1 MPIFRFRTPL
11 ADAHGTPL
19 ATQKSAAAWFRG
31 LPAVDAIG
39 RQQIVLQ
46 AVESA
51 CRSPGELE
59 FDTVGAIE
67 FLDAEL
73 AADRGRLI
81 TQYVEHADG
90 SAALAH
96 RIWRAA
102 YEICQG
108 FIVAYRSLLARAL
121 GAADEPR
128 WVHATPHILA
138 RLIHFYGTDAKLR
151 VLKCEPWIPAK
162 WIELHRL
169 YQQAVELGIE
179 RSPVVTDAPGFGAAR
194 PTIEHEYV
202 AVLLTH
208 LLNTGTLV
216 PREIDW
222 AAAQVRLWAVGLQ
235 LDAVPPM
242 PAGFGV
248 DVAGKA
254 GLVRRSGDESWAMPR
269 YLDTRPLAEHCDRA
283 IVALR
288 QSIAD
293 DPDGDATVMRQHV
306 AILERLRPL
315 LSPEPPPAVPRA
327 PRTDVNVA
335 ARVRTGLQR
344 ICHELVPSE
353 VQNAA
358 IEAAAGRDDT
368 LDGWGEAGL
377 LAGPLAS
384 FGGHAGERLWRV
396 ENRSGTG
403 LRIVASA
410 ALGQNPS
417 LGTLVAVR
425 GYGDGGWVLGAV
437 RRIARPTA
445 ERIQAGV
452 SIIASRVIAV
462 VLHARCQAREE
473 MGFVVDGVDVSTI
486 GERFDGLYL
495 PPPSRPERP
504 LAAKS
509 LIIPSSEYGERRH
522 MILIT
527 TRTVYTVA
535 LRDLLERHVD
545 WTWVTI
551 DIVDRTAR
559 A

>member
-1 MPIFRFRTPL
+1 MSIFRFRTPS

-19 ATQKSAAAWFRG
+19 ATQKSAAAWFHA

-39 RQQIVLQ
+39 RQQVVLR
-46 AVESA
+46 AIHSA

-59 FDTVGAIE
+59 FESVAAIG

-73 AADRGRLI
+73 ATDRGRLI
-81 TQYVEHADG
+81 TQYVELADG

-96 RIWRAA
+96 RIWQAA

-108 FIVAYRSLLARAL
+108 FIVAYRSLLTRAL

-138 RLIHFYGTDAKLR
+138 RLVHFYGTDAKLR
-151 VLKCEPWIPAK
+151 VLVSEPWIPAK
-162 WIELHRL
+162 WVELHRL

-179 RSPVVTDAPGFGAAR
+179 RAPVATDTPGFGAAR
-194 PTIEHEYV
+194 PTIEHEYL

-208 LLNTGTLV
+208 LLNTGTML

-222 AAAQVRLWAVGLQ
+222 LALQVRLWAVGLQ
-235 LDAVPPM
+235 LDDMART
-242 PAGFGV
+242 PAGFVV
-248 DVAGKA
+248 DVAGKT
-254 GLVRRSGDESWAMPR
+254 GLVRRPDGESAVAPR

-283 IVALR
+283 IAALR
-288 QSIAD
+288 LAIAD
-293 DPDGDATVMRQHV
+293 DPDGDASANRQHV

-315 LSPEPPPAVPRA
+315 VSPEPPQAVPRA
-327 PRTDVNVA
+327 PRTDVDVA
-335 ARVRTGLQR
+335 ARVRTGLLR

-353 VQNAA
+353 MHNAV
-358 IEAAAGRDDT
+358 IEAAAGGEGPA
-368 LDGWGEAGL
+368 DGEGDAGL
-377 LAGPLAS
+377 LAGPIAS
-384 FGGHAGERLWRV
+384 FGGHPGERLWRL

-403 LRIVASA
+403 LSIVASA
-410 ALGQNPS
+410 ALGQNPP
-417 LGTLVAVR
+417 LGTLVAIR

-462 VLHARCQAREE
+462 VLHAKCQAREE
-473 MGFVVDGVDVSTI
+473 MGFIVDGVDVSTI

-535 LRDLLERHVD
+535 LRDLLEQHLD

-551 DIVDRTAR
+551 DVVDRTAR
-559 A
+559 D